1 MTATA
6 LRAALDL
13 AGDGYAVFPVN
24 TEKRPTLKGG
34 FHNAT
39 SDPDAVRDLWRRG
52 PGPLIGFATGAPSG
66 VVVLDIDGP
75 KHPEAQEW
83 YLHHQHDL
91 LPTRVNQTR
100 SGGLHLLYTDPGGIG
115 RRISAFVKGTD
126 VLGNDGYAVWWPA
139 AGCPVLS
146 GAHAPAVWPQ
156 WLSEALEGQPTPTPP
171 TGSISARAIA
181 ARPEQRGSAGRRLE
195 GICRR
200 LANAPEGQR
209 NNMLNW
215 AVWQVVHMEL
225 APAGLAAA
233 IEAIEATAVQ
243 IGLPANE
250 IKRTIES
257 ARGAA

>member
-1 MTATA
+1 MTAAA

-52 PGPLIGFATGAPSG
+52 PGALVGFATGAPSG
-66 VVVLDIDGP
+66 VVVLDVDGP
-75 KHPEAQEW
+75 KHPAAQEW
-83 YLHHQHDL
+83 YLRHQRDL

-115 RRISAFVKGTD
+115 RRISALVKGID

-139 AGCPVLS
+139 AGFPVLS
-146 GAHAPAVWPQ
+146 GAHAPAVWPR
-156 WLSEALEGQPTPTPP
+156 WLSEALATPP
-171 TGSISARAIA
+171 AASISARAIA
-181 ARPEQRGSAGRRLE
+181 ARPEQRGSVGGRLE

-200 LANAPEGQR
+200 LASAPEGQR
-209 NNMLNW
+209 NNLLNW
-215 AVWQVVHMEL
+215 AVWQVMHMGL